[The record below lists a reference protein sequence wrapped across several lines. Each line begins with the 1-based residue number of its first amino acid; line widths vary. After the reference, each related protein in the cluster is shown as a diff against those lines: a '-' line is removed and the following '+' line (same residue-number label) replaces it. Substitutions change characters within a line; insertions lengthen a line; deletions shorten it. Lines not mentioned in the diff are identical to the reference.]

1 MFDGSNLQI
10 GNYIFCI
17 LLFFIIKINEN
28 IIFTLFLIPCFFFML
43 MNYKNFLFMG
53 NSGTLMLS
61 FIFSVLFIHFY
72 NNKIVFNYCEEIFL
86 IMLIPG
92 IDMLRVFITRI
103 VKKKNPFNAD
113 REHIHHLLSKILL
126 SNNKVQLVIFFANFL
141 TISLVYFKVDLLLS
155 FFIVVFIYITLIFYG
170 KKLIVF

>member
-10 GNYIFCI
+10 SSYILCI

-28 IIFTLFLIPCFFFML
+28 IIFILFLIPCFFFML
-43 MNYKNFLFMG
+43 MNFKNFLFMG

-61 FIFSVLFIHFY
+61 FIFSIFFINFY
-72 NNKIVFNYCEEIFL
+72 NNSIAFNYCEEIFI

-92 IDMLRVFITRI
+92 IDMLRVFIFRI
-103 VKKKNPFNAD
+103 MKNKNPFSAD
-113 REHIHHLLSKILL
+113 REHIHHILSKILL

-141 TISLVYFKVDLLLS
+141 AVSLVYFKVDLLLS
-155 FFIVVFIYITLIFYG
+155 FFIVVSIYATLIIYG